1 MNAYLEI
8 IRPGNAVM
16 TVIAVLLVMLISGN
30 FTLNAF
36 SACLVV
42 FMVIGGGNAI
52 NDYFDYKIDAINK
65 PSRPIP
71 SGRISLKAAK
81 SYSLALFLIG
91 TIIAF
96 IIGLLPGLIA
106 LFTSIVLI
114 LYAYSLKKMPLIG
127 NMAVSFFIG
136 LTFVF
141 GAVVVG
147 EPLLSILGFSPFFI
161 TMMREIVKDM
171 EDMEGDKKEGARTLP
186 ILYGLKS
193 SAVIAV
199 LFMIFA
205 VVTSPIPY
213 FMGILTMFYLPLLL
227 VGDIIFVACAV
238 SVLKNQSTENT
249 KKVSKWVKTG
259 MVIVLLSYAVGSP
272 FLISLV

>member
-8 IRPGNAVM
+8 IRPGNAAM
-16 TVIAVLLVMLISGN
+16 AVIAVILIMLISGN

-36 SACLVV
+36 LACIVV
-42 FMVIGGGNAI
+42 LMVIGGGNAI

-65 PSRPIP
+65 PNRPIP
-71 SGRISLKAAK
+71 SGRISLNAAK
-81 SYSLALFLIG
+81 IYSVTLFVVG
-91 TIIAF
+91 TILAF
-96 IIGLLPGLIA
+96 IIGLLPGFIA
-106 LFTSIVLI
+106 LFTSVVLI
-114 LYAYSLKKMPLIG
+114 LYAYDLKKMPLIG
-127 NMAVSFFIG
+127 NAAVSFFIG

-171 EDMEGDKKEGARTLP
+171 EDMEGDKEEGAKTLP

-193 SAVIAV
+193 SAVIAA

-213 FMGILTMFYLPLLL
+213 IVGILTVFYLPLLI
-227 VGDIIFVACAV
+227 VGDIIFVVGAV
-238 SVLKNQSTENT
+238 SVLKDQSTENT
-249 KKVSKWVKTG
+249 GKVSKWVKIG

-272 FLISLV
+272 FLVSLI

>member
-8 IRPGNAVM
+8 IRPGNAAM
-16 TVIAVLLVMLISGN
+16 AVIAVILVMLISGN

-36 SACLVV
+36 LACIVV
-42 FMVIGGGNAI
+42 LMVIGGGNAI

-65 PSRPIP
+65 PNRPIP
-71 SGRISLKAAK
+71 SGRISLNAAK
-81 SYSLALFLIG
+81 IYSVALFVVG
-91 TIIAF
+91 TILAF

-106 LFTSIVLI
+106 LFTSVVLI
-114 LYAYSLKKMPLIG
+114 LYAYNLKKMPLIG
-127 NMAVSFFIG
+127 NAAVSFFIG

-193 SAVIAV
+193 SAVIAA

-213 FMGILTMFYLPLLL
+213 IVGILAVFYLPLLL
-227 VGDIIFVACAV
+227 VGDIIFVVGAV
-238 SVLKNQSTENT
+238 SVLKDQSTENT
-249 KKVSKWVKTG
+249 GKVSKWIKIG
-259 MVIVLLSYAVGSP
+259 MLIVLVSYAIGSP
-272 FLISLV
+272 FLISLI

>member
-16 TVIAVLLVMLISGN
+16 AVIAVLLVMLISGN

-36 SACLVV
+36 LACLVV

-52 NDYFDYKIDAINK
+52 NDYFDHKIDEVNK

-81 SYSLALFLIG
+81 IYSVALLVVG

-96 IIGLLPGLIA
+96 IVGLLPGLIA
-106 LFTSIVLI
+106 LFTSIVLV
-114 LYAYSLKKMPLIG
+114 LYAYNLKKMPLIG

-141 GAVVVG
+141 GAVVVD

-171 EDMEGDKKEGARTLP
+171 EDVEGDKKEGAKTLP
-186 ILYGLKS
+186 IVYGLR
-193 SAVIAV
+193 SASIIAAF
-199 LFMIFA
+199 FMAFA
-205 VVTSPIPY
+205 IITSPIPY
-213 FMGILTMFYLPLLL
+213 FIGILTIFYLPLLFI
-227 VGDIIFVACAV
+227 GDMIFLMGAV

-249 KKVSKWVKTG
+249 AKVSKWVKIG
-259 MVIVLLSYAVGSP
+259 MVVVLLSYAVGSP
-272 FLISLV
+272 FLMSLL

>member
-8 IRPGNAVM
+8 IRPGNAAM
-16 TVIAVLLVMLISGN
+16 AVIAVILVMLISGN

-36 SACLVV
+36 LACIVV
-42 FMVIGGGNAI
+42 LMVIGGGNAI
-52 NDYFDYKIDAINK
+52 NDYFDHKIDAINK
-65 PSRPIP
+65 PNRPIP
-71 SGRISLKAAK
+71 SGRISLNAAK
-81 SYSLALFLIG
+81 IYSVALFVIG
-91 TIIAF
+91 TILAF

-106 LFTSIVLI
+106 LFTSVVLI
-114 LYAYSLKKMPLIG
+114 LYAYNLKKMPLIG
-127 NMAVSFFIG
+127 NAAVSFFIG
-136 LTFVF
+136 LTFAF

-171 EDMEGDKKEGARTLP
+171 EDMEGDKEEGARTLP

-193 SAVIAV
+193 SAVIAA

-213 FMGILTMFYLPLLL
+213 IVGILTVFYLPLLI
-227 VGDIIFVACAV
+227 VGDIIFVVGAV
-238 SVLKNQSTENT
+238 SVLKDQSTENT
-249 KKVSKWVKTG
+249 GKVSKWVKIG
-259 MVIVLLSYAVGSP
+259 MVIVLLSYAIGSP
-272 FLISLV
+272 FLISLI

>member
-16 TVIAVLLVMLISGN
+16 AVIAVLLVMLISGN
-30 FTLNAF
+30 FTINAF
-36 SACLVV
+36 LACIVV
-42 FMVIGGGNAI
+42 LMVIGGGNAI
-52 NDYFDYKIDAINK
+52 NDYFDHKIDAINK

-71 SGRISLKAAK
+71 SGRISLNAAK
-81 SYSLALFLIG
+81 IYSVALFVIG

-96 IIGLLPGLIA
+96 IIEFLPGLIA

-114 LYAYSLKKMPLIG
+114 LYAYNLKKMPLIG

-136 LTFVF
+136 LTFIF

-147 EPLLSILGFSPFFI
+147 EPSLSILGFSPFFI

-171 EDMEGDKKEGARTLP
+171 EDMEGDKKEGAKTLP
-186 ILYGLKS
+186 ILYGLRS
-193 SAVIAV
+193 SAVVAT

-213 FMGILTMFYLPLLL
+213 FIGILTVFYLPLLF
-227 VGDIIFVACAV
+227 VGDIIFIAGAI

-249 KKVSKWVKTG
+249 QKVSKWVKIG
-259 MVIVLLSYAVGSP
+259 MLVVLLSYAVGSP
-272 FLISLV
+272 FLISLI